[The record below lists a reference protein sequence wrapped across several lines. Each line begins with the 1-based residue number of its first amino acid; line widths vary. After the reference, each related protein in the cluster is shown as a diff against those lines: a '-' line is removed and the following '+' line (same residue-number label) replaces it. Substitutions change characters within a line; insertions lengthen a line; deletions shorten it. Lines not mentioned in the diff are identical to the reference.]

1 MSLQM
6 VPEVR
11 DFYGGLGFTVIAM
24 FIGSM
29 IYEQIAKKRKSK
41 AQKKGKELPYK
52 TQLEGKSMDDFSEG
66 DVEMVVNPLQR
77 QKHKAA
83 KEQPPA
89 RTKKTSKYQQIRVKL
104 APKLESLSFYV
115 TLDAMKSLLFNGIV
129 FAYVSV
135 YVYILAASF
144 GYSIFRTEVHQYF
157 E

>member
-89 RTKKTSKYQQIRVKL
+89 RTMKTSTH
-104 APKLESLSFYV
+104 AP
-115 TLDAMKSLLFNGIV
+115 TIHD
-129 FAYVSV
+129 
-135 YVYILAASF
+135 
-144 GYSIFRTEVHQYF
+144 
-157 E
+157 